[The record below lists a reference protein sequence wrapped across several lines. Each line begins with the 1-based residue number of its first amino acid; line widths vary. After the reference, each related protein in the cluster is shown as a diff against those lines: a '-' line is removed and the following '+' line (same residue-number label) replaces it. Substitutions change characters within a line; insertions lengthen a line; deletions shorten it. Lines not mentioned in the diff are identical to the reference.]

1 MVFSYFNHQ
10 PHNGSRNH
18 LARREMI
25 ENQGILWLR
34 TIKFKKSATFSFLL
48 FSFLCLLSSPGASVR
63 PSVRHFLEL

>member
-1 MVFSYFNHQ
+1 MLFSYFNHQ

-34 TIKFKKSATFSFLL
+34 TIKFEFKKSATFSFLL

-63 PSVRHFLEL
+63 LSATF